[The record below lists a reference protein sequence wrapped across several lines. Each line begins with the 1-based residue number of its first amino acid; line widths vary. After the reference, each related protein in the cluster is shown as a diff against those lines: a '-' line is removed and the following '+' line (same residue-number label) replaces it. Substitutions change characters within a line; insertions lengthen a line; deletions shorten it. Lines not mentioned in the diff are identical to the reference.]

1 MHPFLQRSL
10 LKAELH
16 EVSTTLP
23 SQAAI
28 PSAIPYHPSITRRSH
43 DMLRSGDVGHRLY
56 EEATR
61 QAARLRDLETAAS
74 REAETRRR
82 ASSIHSPEARRLRT
96 AAGSRRGGGGNGSGS
111 GGNATDV
118 GGGDAAAAVTRAT
131 DLLYRNASQ
140 LAKRKAA
147 LRAEVEAE
155 ARELSKPK
163 MNE

>member
-10 LKAELH
+10 LKAELLDA
-16 EVSTTLP
+16 SITLP
-23 SQAAI
+23 TS
-28 PSAIPYHPSITRRSH
+28 PLPTTIPYHPSITRRSH
-43 DMLRSGDVGHRLY
+43 EMPRSGNVGHRLY

-61 QAARLRDLETAAS
+61 QAARLRDLETAAA
-74 REAETRRR
+74 REAETLRR
-82 ASSIHSPEARRLRT
+82 ASSIHSPEARRLRSST
-96 AAGSRRGGGGNGSGS
+96 TGSRRGGGG
-111 GGNATDV
+111 AKDV
-118 GGGDAAAAVTRAT
+118 GGNAAAAVTRAT
-131 DLLYRNASQ
+131 DLLYRNALQ